1 MNKLRLTLCSTL
13 FAFLIPQVQAGS
25 LNQAEKLDTIKSIK
39 GLLAENYVF
48 PDTATKMSEH
58 LQTQVD
64 QGLYSDVKEGKAFAR
79 QLTKDLQSISHD
91 KHLRVMLD
99 GEGRR
104 SAKGGSKKSQ
114 EEFENR
120 RERRAKAKNFGFEE
134 VKILEGNIGYLKLT
148 EFFDAS
154 VGGDTAVAAMNFFA
168 NAEALIIDLRKNGGG
183 SAVMIQYISSHF
195 FQNKTHL
202 NSFYNRKTGELT
214 DFWTFDDIEGKK
226 RPNVP
231 LYILTSDYTFSAA
244 EEFAY
249 NFQNLK
255 RATVIGEST
264 GGGANPIYL
273 FDLGNGFRASIPI
286 SKAVNPISKTNWEG
300 VGVQPDIV
308 IDADKSFDLAYK
320 MALETIKPNIE
331 NQYQLKDVNEQIKL
345 FDEKDIHE

>member
-1 MNKLRLTLCSTL
+1 MKNSFSNFILLIAILSFQSVAAELSFKEKEKILHELKSKITQQYVLTENISKVIETLTKLQTSSEFKQANTHKALAKVLATTIRAYDGHFSVLWSEPSAGKVQSKDYEGW
-13 FAFLIPQVQAGS
+13 FPQLSRKNSGFTKVEILKGNVGYIDFWGFDH
-25 LNQAEKLDTIKSIK
+25 LNQS
-39 GLLAENYVF
+39 
-48 PDTATKMSEH
+48 
-58 LQTQVD
+58 
-64 QGLYSDVKEGKAFAR
+64 
-79 QLTKDLQSISHD
+79 
-91 KHLRVMLD
+91 
-99 GEGRR
+99 
-104 SAKGGSKKSQ
+104 
-114 EEFENR
+114 
-120 RERRAKAKNFGFEE
+120 AKAKAKAVMTFVED
-134 VKILEGNIGYLKLT
+134 T
-148 EFFDAS
+148 DA
-154 VGGDTAVAAMNFFA
+154 VIF
-168 NAEALIIDLRKNGGG
+168 DLRKNGGG

-308 IDADKSFDLAYK
+308 IDADKSFDLAYQ

>member
-1 MNKLRLTLCSTL
+1 MKNSFLNFILLIAILSFQSVAAELSFKEKEKILHELKSKITQQYVLTENISKVMETL
-13 FAFLIPQVQAGS
+13 
-25 LNQAEKLDTIKSIK
+25 
-39 GLLAENYVF
+39 
-48 PDTATKMSEH
+48 TK
-58 LQTQVD
+58 LQTSSEFKQANTHKALAKVLARTIRAFD
-64 QGLYSDVKEGKAFAR
+64 GHFFVLWSDPLVGTKQSKDYEGWFPMLSRKNSGF
-79 QLTKDLQSISHD
+79 TK
-91 KHLRVMLD
+91 V
-99 GEGRR
+99 E
-104 SAKGGSKKSQ
+104 
-114 EEFENR
+114 
-120 RERRAKAKNFGFEE
+120 
-134 VKILEGNIGYLKLT
+134 ILKGNIGYID
-148 EFFDAS
+148 FWGFDNLNESAKAKAKA
-154 VGGDTAVAAMNFFA
+154 VMIFVEDTDAVIF
-168 NAEALIIDLRKNGGG
+168 DLRKNGGG

-214 DFWTFDDIEGKK
+214 DFWTFDYIEGKK

-249 NFQNLK
+249 NFKNLK

-264 GGGANPIYL
+264 GGGANPVYL
-273 FDLGNGFRASIPI
+273 FDLGDGFRASIPI

-308 IDADKSFDLAYK
+308 IDADKAFDLAYK